1 MSRFRK
7 QVAYELSIGALH
19 PLKKADDVIE
29 DVMEHQSVNKE
40 DDDIES
46 GSTSSLNSDT
56 DSNDFLV
63 PEYENPGPDA
73 DGLTALKWG
82 REHYI
87 SYTLYLVGVQDDVGK
102 RASMTLSQLSKFTV
116 WPEIITAVTYG

>member
-1 MSRFRK
+1 MK
-7 QVAYELSIGALH
+7 
-19 PLKKADDVIE
+19 E
-29 DVMEHQSVNKE
+29 D

-63 PEYENPGPDA
+63 PEYENPGPDP
-73 DGLTALKWG
+73 DDLPMWG

-87 SYTLYLVGVQDDVGK
+87 RYFPSNRLK
-102 RASMTLSQLSKFTV
+102 RKSDR
-116 WPEIITAVTYG
+116 

>member
-1 MSRFRK
+1 MN
-7 QVAYELSIGALH
+7 
-19 PLKKADDVIE
+19 E
-29 DVMEHQSVNKE
+29 D

-63 PEYENPGPDA
+63 PEYEHPGPDLDVLGA
-73 DGLTALKWG
+73 PRWG

-87 SYTLYLVGVQDDVGK
+87 RYIPSNRLK
-102 RASMTLSQLSKFTV
+102 RKSDR
-116 WPEIITAVTYG
+116 

>member
-1 MSRFRK
+1 MK
-7 QVAYELSIGALH
+7 LSTFS
-19 PLKKADDVIE
+19 

-87 SYTLYLVGVQDDVGK
+87 RYFPRNLLK
-102 RASMTLSQLSKFTV
+102 RKADR
-116 WPEIITAVTYG
+116 